1 MKNIV
6 SIILL
11 VLLGFIT
18 LISTTVL
25 CAQENIKPVEVETG
39 APVILMD
46 ETLFYVYDRI
56 GPFSPKDRADG
67 ITRRLT
73 KVLKDP
79 FAKIDEIIASQGE
92 TTTDILIGDQV
103 LMTITDGD
111 AKSTG
116 KTRQELAEEYAQKIR
131 DFLEKTSKHTSTKS
145 VIIAIVLSLAVT
157 GTLVTILSLL
167 RSGFRILYVKIR
179 SWRGKYIRP
188 LKIHDFEI
196 LTVERIADILSGLT
210 RVIHFAIIILL
221 IYLYFPFVLNLYPWT
236 KGFAGKLLGYVLSA
250 GGSLWQIIL
259 SYLPNLL
266 IIAVTIFITIYVIK
280 IVRAIFSE
288 IEKGSIRPARFHTD
302 WAQPTFKLTRV
313 LIIILAAV
321 IIYQYIPGSDSLA
334 FKGAVIFFG
343 VVLALGSIS
352 TMSNVVAGI
361 IITYM
366 RAFNVGDQVRIG
378 DTVGNIVDKSILVTR
393 IRTNKNVEVTVPNS
407 MILKT
412 HVMNYSS
419 SVNQGNNLIL
429 HTKINISYNVP
440 WRKVHELLINAALST
455 RHVLKEPQP
464 FVLQNSLDNFCASY
478 ELNAYTDEPNIMV
491 QTYSDLHQNIQD
503 KFNEAN
509 IEITSTSYI
518 SIRDSDQITSQKE
531 YLPESDKT
539 HTSEITSDENKPTL
553 K

>member
-1 MKNIV
+1 
-6 SIILL
+6 
-11 VLLGFIT
+11 
-18 LISTTVL
+18 
-25 CAQENIKPVEVETG
+25 
-39 APVILMD
+39 
-46 ETLFYVYDRI
+46 
-56 GPFSPKDRADG
+56 
-67 ITRRLT
+67 
-73 KVLKDP
+73 
-79 FAKIDEIIASQGE
+79 
-92 TTTDILIGDQV
+92 
-103 LMTITDGD
+103 
-111 AKSTG
+111 
-116 KTRQELAEEYAQKIR
+116 
-131 DFLEKTSKHTSTKS
+131 
-145 VIIAIVLSLAVT
+145 
-157 GTLVTILSLL
+157 
-167 RSGFRILYVKIR
+167 
-179 SWRGKYIRP
+179 
-188 LKIHDFEI
+188 
-196 LTVERIADILSGLT
+196 
-210 RVIHFAIIILL
+210 
-221 IYLYFPFVLNLYPWT
+221 
-236 KGFAGKLLGYVLSA
+236 
-250 GGSLWQIIL
+250 
-259 SYLPNLL
+259 
-266 IIAVTIFITIYVIK
+266 
-280 IVRAIFSE
+280 
-288 IEKGSIRPARFHTD
+288 
-302 WAQPTFKLTRV
+302 
-313 LIIILAAV
+313 
-321 IIYQYIPGSDSLA
+321 
-334 FKGAVIFFG
+334 
-343 VVLALGSIS
+343 
-352 TMSNVVAGI
+352 
-361 IITYM
+361 M